1 MVRDQRDENIT
12 TPTNRYV
19 LEKGSVMVM
28 AQLSVCFVK
37 EQNISLLKYFVN
49 TLNLQSLQTRKEEG
63 RCCVVLGLML
73 LDDLIF

>member
-1 MVRDQRDENIT
+1 MVREQRDENIT

-19 LEKGSVMVM
+19 LEKGSVM

-49 TLNLQSLQTRKEEG
+49 TLNLQSLKTRKEEG
-63 RCCVVLGLML
+63 RCCVVLGLTL

>member
-63 RCCVVLGLML
+63 RWCVVLG
-73 LDDLIF
+73 